1 MRVEKTQGFKPRT
14 SELLGRS
21 ANLLFHNVALH
32 IYWNSILNI
41 QYKSKKKPKKTSY
54 HFTITY
60 DKLLHSKMHTHIQ
73 VQAQS

>member
-21 ANLLFHNVALH
+21 ANHLFHNVALH

-41 QYKSKKKPKKTSY
+41 QYKSKKKQKNFLS
-54 HFTITY
+54 
-60 DKLLHSKMHTHIQ
+60 LHNYLR
-73 VQAQS
+73 